1 MRFWV
6 SQSCDW
12 INRRPSL
19 YWAVANRKGKIAGKQ
34 NVDCH
39 YAGANAGNV
48 RNSSPKLLIENG
60 SNLRRLVA
68 VIITTTINVWNP
80 EEIKLD
86 FQRIWDCGATN
97 RKEQFAS

>member
-19 YWAVANRKGKIAGKQ
+19 YWAVTNRKGKIAGKQ
-34 NVDCH
+34 NVDCY

-60 SNLRRLVA
+60 SNLRRLTVT
-68 VIITTTINVWNP
+68 IITTINVWNP

-86 FQRIWDCGATN
+86 FQRATD